1 MAEEFVEANVFQV
14 PNLVGAANQQQ
25 RVKKQEQFRTLGYLD
40 KYQRR
45 NGKYLPGHQPLVQDR
60 WDDVVKRMDAVA
72 ANDNVANRRALTSAY
87 TAYGQTAGNAQFVA
101 QEYANER
108 KYLSENANK
117 LAISVA
123 DADAQL
129 NNLSNQAVNEMQ
141 LAQLATDPMSL
152 RLPRGYVPGKVK
164 DYATQGRILLQSA
177 SPKLNNEWLS
187 TGKLDL
193 NAASKWADEWGSQN
207 YTKGQEDEM
216 IAQVLVSENIKGRNG
231 KLTIDEFAQIQG
243 MPEEDRNKY
252 VSQYIQSA
260 KDNFLRNLPRTK
272 KVSSSSSDGSSKL
285 KIGSV
290 SGKTFSQ
297 EERNRLFPSYTEK
310 DTRQPGVGNILNPS
324 GERGS
329 TTKGKKLGFKVAN
342 LKSPLTVGDGSRINS
357 FGYGPDGQLFVLASE
372 KAVPELT
379 PREVATLVVKNIND
393 ITEEDYATAQTM
405 KMDSDP
411 TYKSTWQEGN
421 ENDLLR
427 LKGALGDK
435 EWYQITERIAGQ
447 KTADGLYRSDYND
460 YIKRLEQNNGQVV
473 NKTTPDMSVYD
484 KRARSGEERREE
496 RDEEIFGGKQQRI
509 F

>member
-177 SPKLNNEWLS
+177 APKLNNEWLS

-272 KVSSSSSDGSSKL
+272 KVAAPPQGPAPKIQSITSLFVDQDEIKVPKGSIRKKGTPGTKAGTPPVEESKL
-285 KIGSV
+285 EGPIGDQKAV
-290 SGKTFSQ
+290 FDPYAFS
-297 EERNRLFPSYTEK
+297 T
-310 DTRQPGVGNILNPS
+310 
-324 GERGS
+324 
-329 TTKGKKLGFKVAN
+329 GKKGTPDTPRENTQIGLAN
-342 LKSPLTVGDGSRINS
+342 IKPVRVGDGAYIFGFGISEDGKPVVYKSVKGDATDSMINDV
-357 FGYGPDGQLFVLASE
+357 G
-372 KAVPELT
+372 ELT
-379 PREVATLVVKNIND
+379 AEERESGF
-393 ITEEDYATAQTM
+393 EEAGISMQVTPA
-405 KMDSDP
+405 KRS
-411 TYKSTWQEGN
+411 
-421 ENDLLR
+421 DLLA
-427 LKGALGDK
+427 LKSFLGAEFDSQYKRFLEAAGVEALSQDK
-435 EWYQITERIAGQ
+435 YSEY
-447 KTADGLYRSDYND
+447 L
-460 YIKRLEQNNGQVV
+460 
-473 NKTTPDMSVYD
+473 NKEFA
-484 KRARSGEERREE
+484 K
-496 RDEEIFGGKQQRI
+496 
-509 F
+509 